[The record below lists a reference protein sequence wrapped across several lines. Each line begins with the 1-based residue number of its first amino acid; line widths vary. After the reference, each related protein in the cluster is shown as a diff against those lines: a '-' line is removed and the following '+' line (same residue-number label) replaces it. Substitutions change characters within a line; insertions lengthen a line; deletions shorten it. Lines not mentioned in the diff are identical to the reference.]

1 MESIF
6 YIVKSIIALVAVI
19 WLANVALKYINK
31 ISNNQNRSIQIVERI
46 SVSKA
51 SSLAIVKILD
61 DYYLMSFSE
70 QNNETLQKFTKE
82 EAAEIEARL
91 EEQKSV
97 GTNELFKEFD
107 LTETK
112 DKFRHYFEKI
122 KEPK

>member
-6 YIVKSIIALVAVI
+6 YIVRSIIALVAVI

-112 DKFRHYFEKI
+112 DKFIHYFEKI